1 MRRGSS
7 WLPPLLA
14 LALMAPQ
21 AGCEKEVHRAAGRAF
36 QDILARDLSP
46 DEQAAALEELV
57 RTYPEP
63 KTNPNLV
70 RALRMLGDHHARA
83 GRPDIAASWYERAVR
98 VDPDDPDLL
107 NLLGYH
113 YARNRMNLDRAVSV
127 LEKAVR
133 LAEEQGYPA
142 RRQGL
147 YKDSL
152 GWAYRMRGDL
162 PLSVA
167 LLEEAMRLAPGLVVI
182 QGHLAEAYRAI
193 GERDR
198 AASLYLELYLRSRG
212 TDRQMRDT
220 LRALGDEGGRAYA
233 RDLEHRMTTGLQG
246 VVEADRRQTE
256 AFGATLVELRAS
268 DGARLFC
275 SLHRP
280 REEAA
285 SGVAAA
291 PASRGG
297 VLLLHPLGASRA
309 VCEPFAAAFAGAGL
323 WALTLDLRGHGAS
336 VSEALPDSHAF
347 SARLTENLD
356 AAARDVRAGLAL
368 LARQPRVG
376 RDRLGIL
383 GAGLGALLA
392 ARAVLTD
399 QAAPRPAALVLLS
412 PWGRA
417 EAYREPLS
425 HLPSRAIFIVAGS
438 EEDGP
443 LATLRTLSSPGS
455 DEPRS
460 LVVEGSGSH
469 FELARS
475 SPALG
480 ETLAAFLQSR
490 LAGEIRTA
498 TGAAARP

>member
-1 MRRGSS
+1 MRRRPS

-14 LALMAPQ
+14 LALIAFQ
-21 AGCEKEVHRAAGRAF
+21 TGCEKEMHRAAGRAF

-46 DEQAAALEELV
+46 DEQAAALEQLV
-57 RTYPEP
+57 RAYPEP
-63 KTNPNLV
+63 KTNPNLL
-70 RALRMLGDHHARA
+70 RALRMLADHYARA

-113 YARNRMNLDRAVSV
+113 YAKNRMNLDRAVSV
-127 LEKAVR
+127 LERAVR

-142 RRQGL
+142 RRQGF

-167 LLEEAMRLAPGLVVI
+167 LLEEATRLAPGVVVI
-182 QGHLAEAYRAI
+182 QGHLADAYRAI

-198 AASLYLELYLRSRG
+198 AASLYLELYLKSRG

-220 LRALGDEGGRAYA
+220 LRALGAERGRAYA
-233 RDLEHRMTTGLQG
+233 RDLERRMAIGLQG
-246 VVEADRRQTE
+246 MVEADRRQTE
-256 AFGATLVELRAS
+256 GAGATLVELRAS
-268 DGARLFC
+268 DGARLFG
-275 SLHRP
+275 SLHPP
-280 REEAA
+280 RAA
-285 SGVAAA
+285 SGAGATT
-291 PASRGG
+291 ASRGG
-297 VLLLHPLGASRA
+297 VLLLHPIGASRV
-309 VCEPFAAAFAGAGL
+309 VCEPFAAAFASAGL

-368 LARQPRVG
+368 LARQPGVG
-376 RDRLGIL
+376 PDRLGIL

-392 ARAVLTD
+392 ARAVPTD
-399 QAAPRPAALVLLS
+399 ETAPHPSALVLLS

-417 EAYREPLS
+417 DAYRESLS
-425 HLPSRAIFIVAGS
+425 RLSSRAVFIVAGS

-443 LATLRTLSSPGS
+443 LGILKALSPQGS

-469 FELARS
+469 FELART

-490 LAGEIRTA
+490 LAGEVRTA
-498 TGAAARP
+498 AGAAGRP